1 MTNKMLQLIQMVTFF
16 ESMKSDWHLNC
27 SYIPVETEEEPITK
41 GQAEMNA
48 VMAALHLALY

>member
-1 MTNKMLQLIQMVTFF
+1 
-16 ESMKSDWHLNC
+16 MKSDWHLNC